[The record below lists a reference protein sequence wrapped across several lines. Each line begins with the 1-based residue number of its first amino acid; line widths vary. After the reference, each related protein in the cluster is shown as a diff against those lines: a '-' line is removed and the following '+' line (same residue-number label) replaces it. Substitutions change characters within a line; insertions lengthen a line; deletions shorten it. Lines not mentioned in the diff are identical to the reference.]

1 MDIAKNMLLFPKLK
15 QQKSIYDVNEW
26 CSKHTVFC
34 KEHVND
40 VYKIIL
46 ELSDYKTN
54 GYTPLQ
60 GSSYKTIYT
69 ELLNLR
75 RKFGSG
81 KLEDPAYLV
90 PTPKF
95 ISFLNKNAKT
105 QLRHFLQFNKIDGI
119 NLLSPKTEQED
130 SDSSD
135 SSDSDS
141 NIKNLST
148 QFGGK
153 RKIIKKTAKKTIKKT
168 YKKTTSKK
176 K

>member
-60 GSSYKTIYT
+60 GSSYQMIYT
-69 ELLNLR
+69 ELLKLR

-95 ISFLNKNAKT
+95 ISFLNKNAKIS
-105 QLRHFLQFNKIDGI
+105 LRHFLRFNKIDGI
-119 NLLSPKTEQED
+119 NLLSPETEPEHI
-130 SDSSD
+130 

-141 NIKNLST
+141 DDIKDLPT
-148 QFGGK
+148 QYGGK
-153 RKIIKKTAKKTIKKT
+153 KTL
-168 YKKTTSKK
+168 KK